1 MQFDALLSEFTVL
14 GGEGI
19 EVVTGSH
26 TPDQFDEYAALAR
39 RRGLLASRG
48 SDFHGPAE
56 SRVDLG
62 SLPHLPAD
70 LKPVW
75 HDWQL

>member
-1 MQFDALLSEFTVL
+1 MQFDALLSEFIAL

-26 TPDQFDEYAALAR
+26 TPDQFGEYAALAR
-39 RRGLLASRG
+39 KTGLLASRG

-75 HDWQL
+75 HDWQI

>member
-1 MQFDALLSEFTVL
+1 MRELFSDFKDC
-14 GGEGI
+14 GGAGL

-26 TPDQFDEYAALAR
+26 TPEQYREFAR
-39 RRGLLASRG
+39 SARDYGFLASRG
-48 SDFHGPAE
+48 SDYHGMGE

-62 SLPHLPAD
+62 MLPSLPDD

-75 HDWQL
+75 HDW